1 VLCSGSMLLTTVT
14 SVTSTCAVHQ
24 YSVFAYVGLKA
35 VVKTL
40 TSASGLTLLPC
51 AALLVLCW
59 PSLCLDE
66 CWRLLFVGRRT
77 RVPDWLLCCSSSCGG
92 RCKRLWRHVHVQF
105 FLFLLLLLLLR
116 ALR

>member
-1 VLCSGSMLLTTVT
+1 MLLTTVT

-24 YSVFAYVGLKA
+24 YSVFAYAGLKA

-40 TSASGLTLLPC
+40 TSAWGVLALLL
-51 AALLVLCW
+51 ATALLVLLW
-59 PSLCLDE
+59 PSFCLLLALDD

-92 RCKRLWRHVHVQF
+92 WC
-105 FLFLLLLLLLR
+105 
-116 ALR
+116 